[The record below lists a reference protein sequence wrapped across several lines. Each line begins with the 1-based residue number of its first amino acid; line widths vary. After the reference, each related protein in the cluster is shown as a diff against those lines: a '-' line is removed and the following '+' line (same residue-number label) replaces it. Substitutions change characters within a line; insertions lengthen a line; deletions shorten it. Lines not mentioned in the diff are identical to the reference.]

1 MNDIDYIWRIHG
13 YDVYYSNATNGGG
26 DYFALEYMQVIK
38 DWYPYKKFEKC
49 LEWCSGPGFIG
60 FGIYASLLC
69 EKISFIDKYEP
80 AVEQLNRTKT
90 NKGKTDD
97 TNVTVYHGDSLS
109 IIPEDEQFDLIV
121 GNPPHWNN
129 EDDAKQL
136 LGNDIDDH
144 MRDILI
150 DKEWAAHKDFFAQAK
165 LRLSEKGVI
174 LLQEND
180 TGSDAK
186 VFEPMIKEA
195 GLQIKSVGHSQMY
208 ENIYYLEVVHAKG

>member
-1 MNDIDYIWRIHG
+1 
-13 YDVYYSNATNGGG
+13 
-26 DYFALEYMQVIK
+26 
-38 DWYPYKKFEKC
+38 
-49 LEWCSGPGFIG
+49 
-60 FGIYASLLC
+60 
-69 EKISFIDKYEP
+69 
-80 AVEQLNRTKT
+80 
-90 NKGKTDD
+90 
-97 TNVTVYHGDSLS
+97 
-109 IIPEDEQFDLIV
+109 
-121 GNPPHWNN
+121 
-129 EDDAKQL
+129 
-136 LGNDIDDH
+136 